1 MNRYLDTNGV
11 IALLTADPLTARV
24 TALLRQDADPLIVSD
39 FTAAE
44 FSAVV
49 GRKARTGAIIKQH
62 ALDALAALD
71 QWLLRVL
78 RVELEAGDVS
88 RADAVLR
95 RLDLPLMA
103 PEAIHI
109 AIAQRVGAR
118 LVTFDQRMAAAAR
131 SLGLAVAG
139 A

>member
-1 MNRYLDTNGV
+1 LSRYLDTNGL

-24 TALLRQDADPLIVSD
+24 TALLRQNTDPLIVSD
-39 FTAAE
+39 FTATE

-49 GRKARTGAIIKQH
+49 GRKTRIGAIIKQH

-78 RVELEAGDVS
+78 RVELEAGDIS

-103 PEAIHI
+103 PDAIHI
-109 AIAQRVGAR
+109 AIAQRVGAT
-118 LVTFDQRMAAAAR
+118 LVTFDQRMASAAR
-131 SLGLAVAG
+131 TLGLAVAG